1 MNNREDRSSTD
12 PAQATGFQFP
22 CDYQIKAMGLD
33 DGTFRETVLE
43 IVGNHCERIDPHK
56 VVCRGSA
63 NGKYL
68 SVSVTIEAHSREQL
82 DAIYEALTAHDK
94 VLMRL

>member
-1 MNNREDRSSTD
+1 MTHKPEVSET
-12 PAQATGFQFP
+12 AEGFRFP

-33 DGTFRETVLE
+33 DGEFTETVVE
-43 IVGNHCERIDPHK
+43 IVANHCQIDERLIT
-56 VVCRGSA
+56 CRGSA

-68 SVSVTIEAHSREQL
+68 SVSVTVQAESREQL
-82 DAIYEALTAHDK
+82 DAIYDALTAHEK

>member
-1 MNNREDRSSTD
+1 MTD
-12 PAQATGFQFP
+12 EPRKTDTPADEQGFQFP
-22 CDYQIKAMGLD
+22 CDYQVKAMGLN
-33 DGTFRETVLE
+33 DGDFRDTVVE
-43 IVGNHCERIDPHK
+43 IIGNHCEKIDEEHI
-56 VVCRGSA
+56 VCRGSA

-82 DAIYEALTAHDK
+82 DAIYDELTAHEK